1 LTESGLGSSVVAE
14 EHATAMA
21 TSTPKPIVPPSCVVV
36 TPAPLARAMI
46 RAIGD
51 VPDAKWLDPCV
62 GRGAFVSALA
72 LEGVHASRIRAL
84 DLDPIRAVTD
94 CFARTLRPREFISWS
109 ANTNE
114 RFSRIVANPPYI
126 ALSRMPIEARR
137 AAASTEL
144 PNGETIPASA
154 NCWLAFLAASL
165 RLLAEGGNLCYVL
178 PAAWDF
184 ADYAGTMR
192 AELPNLFATLE
203 VHRSS
208 RPLFPEVLEG
218 SIVLVARG
226 YRQNGVAVRS
236 ARASRRVE
244 HGSSASLIKSLT
256 ERVSEDN
263 GHASSK
269 EVRRTPS
276 KSRQDVTTVIREKKS
291 VASTGE
297 ALLLRE
303 VMEIRIGAVTG
314 DSKFFVL
321 SEEQRK
327 ALRLP
332 VSALTPIVS
341 RARHLT
347 AGRLN
352 RLAWSRLRSEGEG
365 VWLFRPS
372 PRLADNAAVRSYLDL
387 EFVKGGCNRD
397 AYKVVAR
404 DPWYRTP
411 LPMAVHGFM
420 SGMSSWGPW
429 VVFNDVPRLS
439 ATNTLYVVRFVNEET
454 IDLRAAWAMWLLTSD
469 ARDQLMQI
477 ARKYADGLVKYEPG
491 DLERLVA
498 RTPTRHRGASRAYS
512 SAVAEMLAG
521 RRRQSRAIADRWFV
535 AK

>member
-1 LTESGLGSSVVAE
+1 MVD
-14 EHATAMA
+14 EHATATA
-21 TSTPKPIVPPSCVVV
+21 AHTPIVPPSCVVV

-84 DLDPIRAVTD
+84 DLDPIRSVTD
-94 CFARTLRPREFISWS
+94 RHARTLRPREFISWS

-144 PNGETIPASA
+144 PNGETIQASA

-165 RLLAEGGNLCYVL
+165 RLLIEGGNLCYVL

-184 ADYAGTMR
+184 ADYAGVIR
-192 AELPNLFATLE
+192 AELPNRFSELE

-208 RPLFPEVLEG
+208 RPLFPEVLDG
-218 SIVLVARG
+218 SVVLVARG
-226 YRQNGVAVRS
+226 YRQNGAAVRS
-236 ARASRRVE
+236 ARETRRFE
-244 HGSSASLIKSLT
+244 HGGSAPLIKSLT
-256 ERVSEDN
+256 ERVRKDK
-263 GHASSK
+263 GHAPPN
-269 EVRRTPS
+269 EVRRTPLE
-276 KSRQDVTTVIREKKS
+276 KRLGVAAVARAKKTVTLNG
-291 VASTGE
+291 A
-297 ALLLRE
+297 ALLLRD

-314 DSKFFVL
+314 DAKFFVL
-321 SEEQRK
+321 SEEKRQ
-327 ALRLP
+327 ALRIP

-347 AGRLN
+347 AGRLGS
-352 RLAWSRLRSEGEG
+352 RAWSRLRAEGEG

-372 PRLADNAAVRSYLDL
+372 LRLADNAAIRSYLDL
-387 EFVKGGCNRD
+387 QVEKGGCNRD
-397 AYKVVAR
+397 AYKVMAR
-404 DPWYRTP
+404 DPWYHTP
-411 LPMAVHGFM
+411 LPKAAHGIM

-454 IDLRAAWAMWLLTSD
+454 RDLRAAWAMWLLTSD
-469 ARDQLMQI
+469 ARDQLVQI

-512 SAVAEMLAG
+512 GAVAAMLAG
-521 RRRQSRAIADRWFV
+521 RRRESRAIADRWFA